1 MRRRREAHPWKARV
15 HMRIASGHRMAVRLP
30 RDLGSVGGRVRNVGR
45 ASPSLAM
52 VLALCCVVTGCVTS
66 KEYRLAKADTP
77 AAQPLGLSVST
88 GQVDL
93 ALATVIVFKGPGS
106 WKREARW
113 DEYVV
118 RLVNH
123 HEQPVVIESA
133 ELIDLQGQARIPGD
147 GPWKLERLSRTNWD
161 KYGKTGLKIVAGVG
175 AAALYAEAVMGAA
188 SVAILSSAETAG
200 AAGGGATALAAIPV
214 IGLVDVSTVAIMNH
228 NNKARVEHEYQR
240 RRLKLPDSVAP
251 GESLTGSLFF
261 PHDTRASEADF
272 AGPQR

>member
-1 MRRRREAHPWKARV
+1 MRP
-15 HMRIASGHRMAVRLP
+15 P
-30 RDLGSVGGRVRNVGR
+30 RDLDDESGRVRNVR
-45 ASPSLAM
+45 ASTALL
-52 VLALCCVVTGCVTS
+52 VITLALCAVLTGCVTS
-66 KEYRLAKADTP
+66 KKYRLAKADTP
-77 AAQPLGLSVST
+77 AAQPLSLSAST

-93 ALATVIVFKGPGS
+93 TLATVIVFKGPGS

-123 HEQPVVIESA
+123 REQPVAIESA

-147 GPWKLERLSRTNWD
+147 DPWKLEKLSHTNWD

-175 AAALYAEAVMGAA
+175 AAALYAEAVMGAT
-188 SVAILSSAETAG
+188 SVAIWSSAETAG
-200 AAGGGATALAAIPV
+200 AAGGGTTALAAIPV

-228 NNKARVEHEYQR
+228 NNKGKVEHEYQR
-240 RRLKLPDSVAP
+240 RRLKLPHSVAP

-261 PHDTRASEADF
+261 PMTP
-272 AGPQR
+272 GPQRLTLRGRSGDAALEVVLELAPLRGLHLQTAK